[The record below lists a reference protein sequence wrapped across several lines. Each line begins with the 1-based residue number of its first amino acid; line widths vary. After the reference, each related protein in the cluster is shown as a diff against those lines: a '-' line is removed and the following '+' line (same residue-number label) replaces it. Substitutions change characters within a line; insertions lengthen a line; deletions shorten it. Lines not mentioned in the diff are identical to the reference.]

1 MRLNMSGGLYGIMTD
16 HICSW
21 LRSANREAL
30 PDPSQW
36 EMVVGLIQAEFCEG
50 HLTKDCAWKTTVLIS
65 KGNGDFC
72 GMRLVKLLCKTV
84 TGILNCRL
92 AATIQIKYTLHGF
105 CMGTCIGTASLKA
118 KLLQQIKNM
127 REEVLY
133 EIFLDLHKT
142 YDTLKRDFC
151 FEVLAAY

>member
-1 MRLNMSGGLYGIMTD
+1 MRLNMSGGLYGIMAD

-72 GMRLVKLLCKTV
+72 GMRLVKLLWKTV

-118 KLLQQIKNM
+118 KLLQQLMALIKKVM
-127 REEVLY
+127 Y
-133 EIFLDLHKT
+133 EIFLDTHK
-142 YDTLKRDFC
+142 
-151 FEVLAAY
+151 AYEALESQIYLDILV